1 VPDDRG
7 RVSASLEAQIL
18 DLVSAHDEREMAA
31 LLLGEQA
38 RVDEACSI
46 LAELLPAL
54 AARDPGLSR
63 EAFQRAD
70 AFVNNC
76 RA

>member
-1 VPDDRG
+1 MNGGSV
-7 RVSASLEAQIL
+7 EAQIL
-18 DLVSAHDEREMAA
+18 DLISAHDEREMAA
-31 LLLGEQA
+31 RLLDEQA

-46 LAELLPAL
+46 LAEVLPAL
-54 AARDPGLSR
+54 AARDPALSR
-63 EAFQRAD
+63 QVFERAD